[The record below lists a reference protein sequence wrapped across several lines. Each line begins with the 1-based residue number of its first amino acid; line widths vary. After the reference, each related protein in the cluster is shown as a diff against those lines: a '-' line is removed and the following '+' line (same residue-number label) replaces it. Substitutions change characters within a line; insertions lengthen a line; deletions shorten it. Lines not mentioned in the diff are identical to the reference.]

1 MEISAQLMQK
11 INVMITLSNGF
22 DINERRGSR
31 YSLSEKELWFN
42 SLEDGIQVE
51 YGRARRAYMESMS
64 IKEAKDIIA
73 IMYVGRDGLQ
83 DETPDEAFKLER
95 RALYSDLNELIET
108 INGKQHVGKYLLK
121 AIKIM
126 RLDIELKQNEINF

>member
-1 MEISAQLMQK
+1 MSNGNICAIDAK

-73 IMYVGRDGLQ
+73 
-83 DETPDEAFKLER
+83 
-95 RALYSDLNELIET
+95 
-108 INGKQHVGKYLLK
+108 
-121 AIKIM
+121 
-126 RLDIELKQNEINF
+126 